1 VRWAL
6 PGRGKSGG
14 ARVVYYWR
22 SRADQ
27 IYLLLLFAKN
37 DRSNLTPSQ
46 LAELAKHAKEL
57 K

>member
-1 VRWAL
+1 LGAARQRQEWW
-6 PGRGKSGG
+6 

-37 DRSNLTPSQ
+37 DRSDLTPSQ
-46 LAELAKHAKEL
+46 LAELAKYAKEL